1 MLHTVAHFDPDY
13 RKHAM
18 KHTLHWHWNLE
29 NLIRA
34 GSNLDP
40 SAEDG
45 CLFISFHTYLP
56 THHISHACDI
66 NDSPVWQPLE
76 HLQQGLG
83 LLLQQLL
90 VFLQALLRPSGGPTL
105 DHLSQPYYVLFF
117 FMLFQVI
124 LSVWIL
130 WKLKLTNWVKS
141 TSKLRPTIL
150 QVLHC
155 IGSSHT
161 ITTLLKGSTGS
172 RWQMVVKLKK

>member
-1 MLHTVAHFDPDY
+1 MYLVHTTSDVTYSGLLRSGFQEACNDTP
-13 RKHAM
+13 HA
-18 KHTLHWHWNLE
+18 LQWHWNLE

-45 CLFISFHTYLP
+45 CLFISFHMYFP
-56 THHISHACDI
+56 THHISHAYDI

-105 DHLSQPYYVLFF
+105 DHLSQPCYVLFF

-141 TSKLRPTIL
+141 TSKLRPTSTSTKLYRVITHKQL
-150 QVLHC
+150 QNY
-155 IGSSHT
+155 
-161 ITTLLKGSTGS
+161 
-172 RWQMVVKLKK
+172 WQDQ